1 MKKISKLPQ
10 DYRGWK
16 FWDKVSLIPRDQQ
29 WKYYFDGKFGSIDVD
44 SEEIKETIE
53 NTLDCSLDCKFHR
66 VHEHIEEA
74 KNHLCCDICCS
85 KNDIKK
91 HIDKKFD
98 DINFEEEFSNLNE
111 QVETII
117 NKLDTL

>member
-16 FWDKVSLIPRDQQ
+16 FWDKVSLIPKDQQ

-85 KNDIKK
+85 RNDIKK